1 MSYVI
6 AVTGS
11 LGQPKSL
18 VGPFATEEEATAYIA
33 KWDEF
38 FGDLENDIATE
49 EIQESAPDAGMAVET
64 VVLFVNSPSD
74 MFGEVS
80 S

>member
-1 MSYVI
+1 MSYII

-18 VGPFATEEEATAYIA
+18 VGPFPTEEDATAYIA

-38 FGDLENDIATE
+38 FGDLENDIASE

-64 VVLFVNSPSD
+64 VVLFMNAPAD
-74 MFGEVS
+74 MFAEVKA
-80 S
+80 